1 MRLSLSGSRSAGGF
15 WRLYT
20 VLHAG
25 QCSSGGER
33 AALKLKVSGNHS
45 SLSSHCV
52 IVCHTKMLI
61 NPLIKGIAHSDF

>member
-1 MRLSLSGSRSAGGF
+1 MGLSLSGSCSAGGF

-33 AALKLKVSGNHS
+33 AAQKLKVSGNHS
-45 SLSSHCV
+45 SLSSPNQTLCDCIPHKNV
-52 IVCHTKMLI
+52 
-61 NPLIKGIAHSDF
+61 N

>member
-33 AALKLKVSGNHS
+33 AAQIK
-45 SLSSHCV
+45 HCV
-52 IVCHTKMLI
+52 IVYHTQMLI
-61 NPLIKGIAHSDF
+61 KTLIEGLAHSNFEPVH